1 MSVWNPVWQIKIN
14 GIDYTNAILSNLTIT
29 SGRTNIYEQAQA
41 GYINLSLINLDQ
53 SAILAEI
60 NQSIT
65 VEIQDSTAA
74 FVPIF
79 GGSIV
84 DVAVSVSDAGGIAY
98 AQTITI
104 IALGAL
110 ARLPKVLTNGVLAQD
125 FDGNQIYTILS
136 AVLFAQWQQVPGAET
151 WAAFD
156 PATTWADAL
165 NTGVGEIDQP
175 GNYELAQRSSSRTD
189 VYSLVAALAT
199 SGLGYL
205 YEDASGLI
213 SYADSTHRTVYLAA
227 NGYVDLSAN
236 EALANSI
243 KIQTRAGDVR
253 NSITI
258 KFGQNSSS
266 EVSESD
272 AASISTYGTLAQIIT
287 TTIKHQADAQDQA
300 DFYIALRAN
309 PQANFNSITYELT
322 NPEISDSDRDALIG
336 IFMGMPVFIADLPLN
351 MVAGSFPGFVEG
363 WTIRAA
369 YNQVSITPLL
379 SPFAYSLNAMR
390 WNDVPM
396 VEAWNTI
403 SPTLDW
409 ENATIVA

>member
-1 MSVWNPVWQIKIN
+1 MSNWNPVWQVKIN
-14 GIDYTNAILSNLTIT
+14 GVDYTNAILANLTIT

-41 GYINLSLINLDQ
+41 GYISIQLINLDQ
-53 SAILAEI
+53 SPIDAEI
-60 NQSIT
+60 NQAIT
-65 VEIQDSTAA
+65 VELQDSTAA

-110 ARLPKVLTNGVLAQD
+110 ARLPKALTNGVLAKAG
-125 FDGNQIYTILS
+125 DGTQIYKILKN
-136 AVLFAQWQQVPGAET
+136 VLFAQWQAVPGAET
-151 WAAFD
+151 WATFN
-156 PATTWADAL
+156 PATTWATAL
-165 NTGVGEIDQP
+165 NTGLGEIDQP
-175 GNYELAQRSSSRTD
+175 GNYELAQRTSSRTD
-189 VYSLVAALAT
+189 VYSLVAALAN

-236 EALANSI
+236 DALANSL

-253 NSITI
+253 NAITL
-258 KFGQNSSS
+258 KYGQNSTNETSA
-266 EVSESD
+266 SD
-272 AASISTYGTLAQIIT
+272 AASIALYGNLAQIFT
-287 TTIKHQADAQDQA
+287 TTIFGAGDAVAQAA
-300 DFYIALRAN
+300 FYLAIRAY
-309 PQANFNSITYELT
+309 PEANFNSITYELT

-351 MVAGSFPGFVEG
+351 MNAGSFPGFVEG
-363 WTIRAA
+363 WTFRAA

-379 SPFAYSLNAMR
+379 SPLAYSLNAMR
-390 WNDVPM
+390 WNDVPV
-396 VEAWNTI
+396 VESWNTI

>member
-14 GIDYTNAILSNLTIT
+14 GVDYTNAILSNLTIT

-53 SAILAEI
+53 SPILAEI

-84 DVAVSVSDAGGIAY
+84 DVAVSVSDAGGVAY

-125 FDGNQIYTILS
+125 FDGTQIYKILKN
-136 AVLFAQWQQVPGAET
+136 VLFAQWQAVPGAET
-151 WAAFD
+151 WAAFN
-156 PATTWADAL
+156 PATTWANAL
-165 NTGVGEIDQP
+165 NTGLGEIDQP

-189 VYSLVAALAT
+189 VYSLVSALAT

-205 YEDASGLI
+205 YEDGSGLI
-213 SYADSTHRTVYLAA
+213 SYADSTHRTTYLAL

-236 EALANSI
+236 EALANSL

-253 NSITI
+253 NSITL
-258 KFGQNSSS
+258 KYNQNSTS

-379 SPFAYSLNAMR
+379 SPLAYSLQAMA
-390 WNDVPM
+390 WSDVPV
-396 VEAWNTI
+396 VEQWNTI
-403 SPTLDW
+403 SPLLDW

>member
-14 GIDYTNAILSNLTIT
+14 GVDYTNAILSNLTIT

-136 AVLFAQWQQVPGAET
+136 AVLFTQWQSVPG
-151 WAAFD
+151 
-156 PATTWADAL
+156 
-165 NTGVGEIDQP
+165 
-175 GNYELAQRSSSRTD
+175 
-189 VYSLVAALAT
+189 
-199 SGLGYL
+199 
-205 YEDASGLI
+205 
-213 SYADSTHRTVYLAA
+213 
-227 NGYVDLSAN
+227 
-236 EALANSI
+236 
-243 KIQTRAGDVR
+243 
-253 NSITI
+253 
-258 KFGQNSSS
+258 
-266 EVSESD
+266 
-272 AASISTYGTLAQIIT
+272 
-287 TTIKHQADAQDQA
+287 
-300 DFYIALRAN
+300 
-309 PQANFNSITYELT
+309 
-322 NPEISDSDRDALIG
+322 
-336 IFMGMPVFIADLPLN
+336 
-351 MVAGSFPGFVEG
+351 
-363 WTIRAA
+363 
-369 YNQVSITPLL
+369 
-379 SPFAYSLNAMR
+379 
-390 WNDVPM
+390 
-396 VEAWNTI
+396 
-403 SPTLDW
+403 
-409 ENATIVA
+409 

>member
-14 GIDYTNAILSNLTIT
+14 GVDYTNAILSNLTIT

-41 GYINLSLINLDQ
+41 GYINLQLINLDQ
-53 SAILAEI
+53 SPILAEI

-125 FDGNQIYTILS
+125 FDGTQIYTILS
-136 AVLFAQWQQVPGAET
+136 AVLFTQWQQVPGAET
-151 WAAFD
+151 WAAFN

-213 SYADSTHRTVYLAA
+213 SYADSTHRTTYLAL

-236 EALANSI
+236 EALANSL

-272 AASISTYGTLAQIIT
+272 VASISTYGTLAQIIT
-287 TTIKHQADAQDQA
+287 TTIKHQADAEDQA

-322 NPEISDSDRDALIG
+322 NPEISDADRDALIG

-379 SPFAYSLNAMR
+379 SPLAYSLNAMR

>member
-1 MSVWNPVWQIKIN
+1 MSNWNPVWQVKIN
-14 GIDYTNAILSNLTIT
+14 GVDYTNAILANLTIT

-41 GYINLSLINLDQ
+41 GYINIQLINLDQ
-53 SAILAEI
+53 SPILAEI
-60 NQSIT
+60 NQAIT

-98 AQTITI
+98 AQTVTI

-110 ARLPKVLTNGVLAQD
+110 ARLPKALTNGVLAKAY
-125 FDGNQIYTILS
+125 DGTQIYKILKN
-136 AVLFAQWQQVPGAET
+136 VLFAQWQSVPAAET
-151 WAAFD
+151 WATFN
-156 PATTWADAL
+156 PATTWATAL
-165 NTGVGEIDQP
+165 NTGLGEIDQP

-189 VYSLVAALAT
+189 VYSLVAALAN

-236 EALANSI
+236 EALANSL

-258 KFGQNSSS
+258 KYGQNSTNETSA
-266 EVSESD
+266 SD
-272 AASISTYGTLAQIIT
+272 TASIGLYGNLAQIFT
-287 TTIKHQADAQDQA
+287 TTIFGAGDAAAQAA
-300 DFYIALRAN
+300 FYLAIRAY

-322 NPEISDSDRDALIG
+322 NPEISDADRDALIS

-351 MVAGSFPGFVEG
+351 MTAGSFSGFVEG
-363 WTIRAA
+363 WTWRAA

-379 SPFAYSLNAMR
+379 SPLAYSLNAMR
-390 WNDVPM
+390 WNDVPV
-396 VEAWNTI
+396 VEQWATI
-403 SPTLDW
+403 SPTLEW

>member
-14 GIDYTNAILSNLTIT
+14 GVDYTNAILSNLTIT

-53 SAILAEI
+53 SPILAEI

-84 DVAVSVSDAGGIAY
+84 DVAVSVSDAGGVAY

-136 AVLFAQWQQVPGAET
+136 AVLFTQWQSVPGAET
-151 WAAFD
+151 WTAFD

-189 VYSLVAALAT
+189 VYSLIAALAT

-213 SYADSTHRTVYLAA
+213 SYADSTHRTTYLAL

-236 EALANSI
+236 EALANSL

-253 NSITI
+253 NSVTI
-258 KFGQNSSS
+258 KFGQNSTS

-300 DFYIALRAN
+300 EFYIALRAN

-322 NPEISDSDRDALIG
+322 NPEISDADRDALIG
-336 IFMGMPVFIADLPLN
+336 IFMGMPIFIADLPLN

-379 SPFAYSLNAMR
+379 SPLAYSLNAMR
-390 WNDVPM
+390 WNDVPV

>member
-1 MSVWNPVWQIKIN
+1 MSNWNPVWQVKIN
-14 GIDYTNAILSNLTIT
+14 GVDYSNAILANLTIT

-41 GYINLSLINLDQ
+41 GYINIQLINLDQ
-53 SAILAEI
+53 SPILAEI
-60 NQSIT
+60 NQAIT

-84 DVAVSVSDAGGIAY
+84 DVAVSVSDAGGVAY

-110 ARLPKVLTNGVLAQD
+110 ARLPKALTNGVLAKAG
-125 FDGNQIYTILS
+125 DGTQIYKILKN
-136 AVLFAQWQQVPGAET
+136 VLFAQWQAVPGAET
-151 WAAFD
+151 WAAFN
-156 PATTWADAL
+156 PTTTWANAL
-165 NTGVGEIDQP
+165 NTGLGEIDQP
-175 GNYELAQRSSSRTD
+175 GNYELAQRTSSRID
-189 VYSLVAALAT
+189 VYSLVAALAN

-213 SYADSTHRTVYLAA
+213 SYADSTHRTTYLAL

-236 EALANSI
+236 DALANSL

-253 NSITI
+253 NAITL
-258 KFGQNSSS
+258 KYGQNSTNETSA
-266 EVSESD
+266 SD
-272 AASISTYGTLAQIIT
+272 AASIALYGNLAQIFT
-287 TTIKHQADAQDQA
+287 TTIFGAGDAAAQAA
-300 DFYIALRAN
+300 FYLAIRAY

-322 NPEISDSDRDALIG
+322 NPEISDSDRDALIN

-351 MVAGSFPGFVEG
+351 MNAGSFPGFVEG
-363 WTIRAA
+363 WTFRAA
-369 YNQVSITPLL
+369 YNQVSVTPLL
-379 SPFAYSLNAMR
+379 SPLAYSLNAMR
-390 WNDVPM
+390 WNDVPV